1 MLYLLSFL
9 ILAWNTP
16 SGILKRIRKRI
27 NRIARLVSSNGSE
40 VYGEI
45 RLNAVNIH

>member
-1 MLYLLSFL
+1 MLYLYSFL

-27 NRIARLVSSNGSE
+27 KRNARLVSSNGSE
-40 VYGEI
+40 VYRGI
-45 RLNAVNIH
+45 RLNAINIH